1 MISVLTKKW
10 EYRSRHP
17 HYQFER
23 HRVWL
28 HEGINVQDIWT
39 EPETGENTNRD
50 LINILLLASD
60 LPTSSFRKIA
70 RNIRFSIFVPDPHRD
85 SNAAPWIAWTRPANF
100 DLSPESFKCR
110 GRRINTHWMERPSL
124 IYCPYRG
131 TCTYRVSGSRRSSLK
146 RLW

>member
-1 MISVLTKKW
+1 MISVFTKKW

-28 HEGINVQDIWT
+28 HKGINVQDIWT
-39 EPETGENTNRD
+39 EPKSRESTNRD
-50 LINILLLASD
+50 LINILSLASD
-60 LPTSSFRKIA
+60 LPTSSIRKIA
-70 RNIRFSIFVPDPHRD
+70 RDIRFLIFVPDPR
-85 SNAAPWIAWTRPANF
+85 SNAAPWNAWTCPANF
-100 DLSPESFKCR
+100 DFAPQSFKCR
-110 GRRINTHWMERPSL
+110 GRRINTHWIERPSL
-124 IYCPYRG
+124 IYCPYRR